1 MLSVLFAYLKFPLG
15 LAVESHGTGESNR
28 QVESNKRARNIKS
41 SVLFTIRK
49 RFIDF
54 MDDADE

>member
-15 LAVESHGTGESNR
+15 AGESSGTRESNR
-28 QVESNKRARNIKS
+28 QVEPSQRAHNIKS

-54 MDDADE
+54 MGDADE